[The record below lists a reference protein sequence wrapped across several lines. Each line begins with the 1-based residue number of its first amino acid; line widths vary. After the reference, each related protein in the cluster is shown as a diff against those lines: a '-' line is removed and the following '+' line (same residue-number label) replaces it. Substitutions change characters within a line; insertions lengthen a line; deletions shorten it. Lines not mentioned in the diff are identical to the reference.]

1 LGLYVPASGVYIA
14 ILSVLFLEIWYGL
27 VGLRLLQL
35 GRPAPR

>member
-14 ILSVLFLEIWYGL
+14 ILSVLFLIWYGL